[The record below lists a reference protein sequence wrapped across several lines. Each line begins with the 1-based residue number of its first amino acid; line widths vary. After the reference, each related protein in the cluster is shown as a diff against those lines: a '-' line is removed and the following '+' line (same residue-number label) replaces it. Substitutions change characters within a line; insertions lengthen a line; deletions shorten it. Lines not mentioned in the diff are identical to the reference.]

1 MESGFKKLLC
11 YKQAYE
17 SAMIIF
23 NITKSFPKEE
33 IYALTNQIRRSSRAI
48 CSNFAEAYRK
58 RQYIKHFV
66 SKLSDCDAECS
77 ETLVWLDFALDCNYI
92 SKETHKDLFV
102 KYMNVGGLLGDMI
115 NNPTKYQRK

>member
-66 SKLSDCDAECS
+66 SKLSDCDAAR
-77 ETLVWLDFALDCNYI
+77 L
-92 SKETHKDLFV
+92 
-102 KYMNVGGLLGDMI
+102 
-115 NNPTKYQRK
+115 